1 MTDATMR
8 FMAPHGWWQRLWRN
22 LTLRGSTRFAALRR
36 RVNSGRL
43 AEPFVYAGSPIVEHG
58 PEDPTL
64 PRHGSVAPD
73 LRLSSGARLKDRFGS
88 MFVVLIAGAPAEL
101 SARAARLRLPMP
113 SRIVDD
119 PALAPVYAPAGPR
132 AWVIRPDGHIASS
145 LSLGGPS
152 GGLAAD
158 DALDQ
163 LAGLVSRAAG
173 R

>member
-1 MTDATMR
+1 
-8 FMAPHGWWQRLWRN
+8 
-22 LTLRGSTRFAALRR
+22 
-36 RVNSGRL
+36 
-43 AEPFVYAGSPIVEHG
+43 
-58 PEDPTL
+58 
-64 PRHGSVAPD
+64 
-73 LRLSSGARLKDRFGS
+73 
-88 MFVVLIAGAPAEL
+88 
-101 SARAARLRLPMP
+101 MP